1 LPGHEQR
8 PPEDRPRFRWL
19 KNPPDNP
26 PPGPLGI
33 HDWSAR
39 TRLWASGAAMIAGIA
54 VLLTFRAAGLSGLA
68 TLSALL
74 LISSPFVAIIWIW
87 RGD

>member
-1 LPGHEQR
+1 MPEDEHR
-8 PPEDRPRFRWL
+8 PPQYRRFRWL
-19 KNPPDNP
+19 KDPPENP

-54 VLLTFRAAGLSGLA
+54 VLVTFRAAGLSGLA

-74 LISSPFVAIIWIW
+74 LISMPFVAIIWIW
-87 RGD
+87 KGD